1 MDTYDKD
8 VIRDIW
14 QDEKIVE
21 EIRAAALKK
30 AQLAHPEIEF
40 VIDHRT
46 IDDYCYKQFDYPG
59 VWYSRGFR
67 LPDGFR
73 NKEELIDS
81 IAKDTVDYFTKT
93 KDKKHKPSISDRLFE
108 LFRK

>member
-8 VIRDIW
+8 VIRDIK

-30 AQLAHPEIEF
+30 VQLAHPEIEF

-46 IDDYCYKQFDYPG
+46 IDDYCYKQLDYPG

-67 LPDGFR
+67 LPDGFKS
-73 NKEELIDS
+73 KEELIDS
-81 IAKDTVDYFTKT
+81 IAKETIDYFVKT
-93 KDKKHKPSISDRLFE
+93 KEKDHKPSVFEKLIRLF
-108 LFRK
+108 R